1 MSMNKDDPDWIEP
14 GDPRYDGFR
23 IQELWLVVAVDVDDQ
38 EGIVQFPTEEGYVP
52 LFAAD
57 PRRLEQIIE
66 AAHKMHQHT
75 GDKLMVIK
83 LSTRE
88 VVETIE

>member
-1 MSMNKDDPDWIEP
+1 MNTDDPQWIEP

-23 IQELWLVVAVDVDDQ
+23 IQELYLVVSVDVDDQ
-38 EGIVQFPTEEGYVP
+38 EGIVQFPTEQGYVP

-57 PRRLEQIIE
+57 ARRLELIIE
-66 AAHKMHQHT
+66 AAHKMHEHDGGRMQI
-75 GDKLMVIK
+75 IK